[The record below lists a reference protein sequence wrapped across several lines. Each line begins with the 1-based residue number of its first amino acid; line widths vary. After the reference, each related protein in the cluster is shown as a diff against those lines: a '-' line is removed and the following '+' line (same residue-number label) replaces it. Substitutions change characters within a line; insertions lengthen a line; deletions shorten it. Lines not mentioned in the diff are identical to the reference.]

1 MYIFLFIYSY
11 LSAPECRTHEKR
23 PNYPPLL
30 PKRRWEKSAEA
41 KASTHESPDK
51 LKAKLT
57 GERTSLK
64 VFQTNRPFSTKRIAG
79 SVVYGLFHD

>member
-1 MYIFLFIYSY
+1 MKSVQ
-11 LSAPECRTHEKR
+11 
-23 PNYPPLL
+23 NYPPLL

-64 VFQTNRPFSTKRIAG
+64 VFQTNRPISTKRIAG